1 MRCST
6 RKPRG
11 CRAHAEPES
20 SRRLDTSHQRLH
32 ARGAYTCFPLFPV
45 VPTSRQNIRMYRQNQ
60 TIAAFALCVAFAAG
74 GTTAAPT
81 STATTD
87 TDLEEVT
94 LFEDDEIREAQPE
107 RQVEP
112 EAELAFEDEP
122 EYRADQ
128 LVETSLLSGPSW
140 QIVPQVPVR
149 GYLAQFRLATDYGY
163 LNVEGRAELAERIFE
178 LEAVAQLAAISRSRA
193 FVDAMAHSSKDI
205 AKTIA
210 RIGTHP
216 IETVKSIPAGLWRN
230 LRSKWRALGEQ
241 SAKARDQA
249 SEKWHEDDTSRGVGP
264 QAAMPHARETD
275 WWLKSQ
281 ETSGKLAKRWIGF
294 TAARR
299 KLAQRLGVDPYTRNA
314 LLNRE
319 LDRIAWAS
327 LGGDKGL
334 GLAIDAVS
342 AGAGSVIGQSR
353 KLDDIVWQLD
363 PATLGQQQRERMA
376 ALCGEDPSIAK
387 AMNQGALSPSQW
399 QRLVDAMEAM
409 HIRRCASVLALI
421 GATSSDA
428 EARYLVRALDLV
440 EMHRDPGAD
449 IDLIEVG
456 GLLVARIDGRRV
468 IVPMPV
474 DVLSWTQPI
483 ATLFDDTGLRAAQRE
498 MWLDGEATPRAQRE
512 LTQRG
517 FGLRL
522 DLPRS
527 TRSLLPMPRM
537 DGR

>member
-1 MRCST
+1 M
-6 RKPRG
+6 
-11 CRAHAEPES
+11 
-20 SRRLDTSHQRLH
+20 D
-32 ARGAYTCFPLFPV
+32 
-45 VPTSRQNIRMYRQNQ
+45 RQNQ
-60 TIAAFALCVAFAAG
+60 TIAVFALCAVLAAG
-74 GTTAAPT
+74 VLSAAPLA
-81 STATTD
+81 TATMD
-87 TDLEEVT
+87 PPFEEVT
-94 LFEDDEIREAQPE
+94 LFEDDEVREAQPSFAI
-107 RQVEP
+107 EP
-112 EAELAFEDEP
+112 VAEAAFEDEP
-122 EYRADQ
+122 EYLADQ

-149 GYLAQFRLATDYGY
+149 GYLAQFRLATDHGY

-178 LEAVAQLAAISRSRA
+178 LEAVEQLAAISRSRA

-205 AKTIA
+205 ARVLA
-210 RIGTHP
+210 RIGTNP
-216 IETVKSIPAGLWRN
+216 IETVKSIPAGLWRS
-230 LRSKWRALGEQ
+230 LRSKWRAVGEQ
-241 SAKARDQA
+241 SAKARDKA
-249 SEKWHEDDTSRGVGP
+249 SEKWNEDETRRGVGP

-299 KLAQRLGVDPYTRNA
+299 KLARRLGVDPYTRNA

-376 ALCGEDPSIAK
+376 ALCGDDPAIAK

-399 QRLVDAMEAM
+399 QRLIDAMESM
-409 HIRRCASVLALI
+409 RIRRCASVLALI
-421 GATSSDA
+421 GATSTDA

-440 EMHRDPGAD
+440 EMHRDPGAE
-449 IDLIEVG
+449 IEVIEVG
-456 GLLVARIDGRRV
+456 GLLVARIDGRRIV
-468 IVPMPV
+468 VPMPV

-483 ATLFDDTGLRAAQRE
+483 ATLFDDPGLRAAKRE
-498 MWLDGEATPRAQRE
+498 MWLDGEASVRAQRE

-522 DLPRS
+522 DLPRA
-527 TRSLLPMPRM
+527 TRNVLPMPMTDQR
-537 DGR
+537 